1 MNTSPPKRILI
12 LAGETSGDMYGAAI
26 VREMRLKSSIQLEF
40 YGIGGDKMKAE
51 GVELFAHVS
60 QTAVLGFWEVM
71 KHYGFLS
78 GLIKTLTGLLDT
90 RRPDLLLTID
100 YPGMNLRIAEQ
111 AHQRGIKT
119 FHYICPQVWAW
130 HKNRIPKIA
139 RILDRLVTLFPF
151 EPALFEKHDLHVTFE
166 GHPLADQV
174 AETLAEPDIDL
185 PWDQGRRIALFPGS
199 RRNELHRILPDEL
212 AAASLLEKKIGPCSF
227 IIPAPNAETRAMIE
241 DMLPTLKAIPSQL
254 AIVDGQSRH
263 VLKQAEAA
271 LIKSGTS
278 TLEGTLMRC
287 PFTIVYRISFISSL
301 IMRCVL
307 TGISHIGLVNIL
319 ARKMVC
325 REFVQHQ
332 FKPEAVAQELEK
344 LLTDADYRA
353 NMLEEFRT
361 INEQIGKP
369 GATRRVAIE
378 ALKLLSLEPIA

>member
-1 MNTSPPKRILI
+1 MIEFIASILEI
-12 LAGETSGDMYGAAI
+12 
-26 VREMRLKSSIQLEF
+26 
-40 YGIGGDKMKAE
+40 
-51 GVELFAHVS
+51 
-60 QTAVLGFWEVM
+60 
-71 KHYGFLS
+71 
-78 GLIKTLTGLLDT
+78 
-90 RRPDLLLTID
+90 
-100 YPGMNLRIAEQ
+100 
-111 AHQRGIKT
+111 
-119 FHYICPQVWAW
+119 
-130 HKNRIPKIA
+130 
-139 RILDRLVTLFPF
+139 
-151 EPALFEKHDLHVTFE
+151 
-166 GHPLADQV
+166 
-174 AETLAEPDIDL
+174 
-185 PWDQGRRIALFPGS
+185 
-199 RRNELHRILPDEL
+199 
-212 AAASLLEKKIGPCSF
+212 EKKIGPCSF